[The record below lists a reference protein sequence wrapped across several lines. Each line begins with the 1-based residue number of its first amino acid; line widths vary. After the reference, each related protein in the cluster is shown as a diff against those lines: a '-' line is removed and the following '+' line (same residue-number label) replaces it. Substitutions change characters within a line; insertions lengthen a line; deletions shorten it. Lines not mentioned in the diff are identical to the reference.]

1 MRAVSQALRRRP
13 ARDVSDL
20 PARLEALQF
29 VVTEAPDQLDRRT
42 AAAAERLLQ
51 RAGQRL
57 RLSADHTVVALA
69 GGTGSGKSSLFNAL
83 TGLDI
88 SQVGLR
94 RPTTSAAYACV
105 WGEDDATQLLD
116 WLQVPPE
123 RRLGRESVL
132 DAGAEAELHG
142 LVLLDLPDHD
152 SVEVEHRLEV
162 DRLVDLVDILVW
174 VLDPQKYADTAIH
187 EHYLRPLRTYAD
199 VMLVVL
205 NQADRLDPGQAQSC
219 LEDLRRMLTDDGL
232 GGVRTML
239 TSATSRVG
247 VADLRAVL
255 TGAVTSRESSARRIA
270 ADLDALGDRLT
281 RSAQP
286 EADLARLEA
295 LAESTSDTLSELAG
309 VSRVAS
315 AAEYDY
321 RAAGRRRTAWP
332 PLARRHRR
340 DQAVPPLAV
349 LRADLDQAARSLA
362 GGAATGLP
370 QPWRARLERVAAAA
384 APGLA
389 DGLDEAV
396 HAATQTP
403 VRPPAWWRF
412 GWIIQW
418 LLLLV
423 TLAGVGWAV
432 GMVTTATRHWPLAAA
447 AVAGLVVAGAG
458 ILLGLSC
465 AVVFDRAVT
474 VRGEQLRQ
482 DVEHRLRAEVDTLTE
497 TSLLVPLRAELDT
510 YDAVQ
515 RTLAGFSR
523 ATKTA

>member
-1 MRAVSQALRRRP
+1 MSAGSFALRRRP
-13 ARDVSDL
+13 PRDISDL
-20 PARLEALQF
+20 PARLEALHF
-29 VVTEAPDQLDRRT
+29 VVTEAADQLDPRT

-88 SQVGLR
+88 SQVGLH

-105 WGEDDATQLLD
+105 WGETDATALLD
-116 WLQVPPE
+116 WLKVPPE

-132 DAGAEAELHG
+132 DAGAESELRG

-174 VLDPQKYADTAIH
+174 VVDPQKYADTAIH

-255 TGAVTSRESSARRIA
+255 TGAVASRESSRRRIA
-270 ADLDALGDRLT
+270 ADLDALSDRLHS
-281 RSAQP
+281 SAMP
-286 EADLARLEA
+286 EAGPAGLDA
-295 LAESTSDTLSELAG
+295 LASPAADALSELGG
-309 VSRVAS
+309 VSQVA
-315 AAEYDY
+315 AAAASDY
-321 RAAGRRRTAWP
+321 HAAGRRRTGWP
-332 PLARRHRR
+332 PLY
-340 DQAVPPLAV
+340 
-349 LRADLDQAARSLA
+349 
-362 GGAATGLP
+362 
-370 QPWRARLERVAAAA
+370 W
-384 APGLA
+384 
-389 DGLDEAV
+389 
-396 HAATQTP
+396 
-403 VRPPAWWRF
+403 
-412 GWIIQW
+412 
-418 LLLLV
+418 
-423 TLAGVGWAV
+423 
-432 GMVTTATRHWPLAAA
+432 
-447 AVAGLVVAGAG
+447 
-458 ILLGLSC
+458 
-465 AVVFDRAVT
+465 
-474 VRGEQLRQ
+474 
-482 DVEHRLRAEVDTLTE
+482 
-497 TSLLVPLRAELDT
+497 
-510 YDAVQ
+510 
-515 RTLAGFSR
+515 
-523 ATKTA
+523 